1 MLRNSTL
8 IALICTLAVV
18 IAACTPPVASSPNG
32 EASPVLPARTEASQ
46 ATSLT
51 VFAAA
56 SLTDA
61 FREVAQAFEAAHP
74 GTQVILNFA
83 GSQRLAI
90 MVEQGAT
97 ADIFAAAD
105 GRSVDRLVAAHLI
118 DPGVPVTFARNK
130 MTVIVPAAD
139 RGDVRTLKDL
149 AEPGNRLILAGEQV
163 PAGAYARQVLMN
175 LSAAPAYGP
184 EFEAAVLANLVSNEE
199 NVKQVVAKVQ
209 LGEADAGIVYRSDV
223 TPRLAG
229 ALRQIEIPDQYNV
242 TAAYPLAMM
251 ADAPN
256 ADLAQQFVRFVLARE
271 GQNILERWGLVGVGE

>member
-175 LSAAPAYGP
+175 LSDAPAYGP